1 MQSRRGTTTEVWGY
15 EATAGWQ
22 RRLVRYNGIGI
33 TYRIN
38 MPLLYEQICERI
50 SGDIASGRLHPG
62 DQLPTEQEY
71 AASLAVSRI
80 TVRRAMTQLQRDGL
94 IERFRGKGTF
104 VTQAAPR
111 LARPASPGPAPE
123 RNDAIRPR
131 RIGFIVPAISDLFGV
146 MMLNGIDDRC
156 QECGIDLSLRRSH
169 GDIEL
174 EAQTMAS
181 WIASGVDGIIVF
193 PSYGEFYNETLVRA
207 VLNGFPVV
215 LVDRTLS
222 GIPVPSVLTDHY
234 EASRALTRWLVA
246 DRHDVLAFVSPAVH
260 GTSSLEERQRGFR
273 DALQEAT
280 DRPRQTRQLILD
292 SVVPGRSTAENYE
305 RDRERIRAFLV
316 EHPDVTGI
324 LASEYGV
331 ALLIDGAISGDQ
343 ELRERGIRVAC
354 FDSLVE
360 SMTTRSFPHIR
371 QNELEIGRQA
381 VDLLLA
387 QWDGA
392 RPTGRHYVPFDL
404 VTNATPQPI

>member
-1 MQSRRGTTTEVWGY
+1 
-15 EATAGWQ
+15 
-22 RRLVRYNGIGI
+22 
-33 TYRIN
+33 

-71 AASLAVSRI
+71 ATSLGVSRI

-104 VTQAAPR
+104 VTQGAPR
-111 LARPASPGPAPE
+111 LTRSTSAGPLPE
-123 RNDAIRPR
+123 RIDEGRPR
-131 RIGFIVPAISDLFGV
+131 RIGFIVPEISDLFGV
-146 MMLNGIDDRC
+146 MMLNGIDERC
-156 QECGIDLSLRRSH
+156 QECDIDLCLRRSH

-174 EAQTMAS
+174 EARTIAS
-181 WIASGVDGIIVF
+181 WIGSGVDGIIIF

-207 VLNGFPVV
+207 VLNGFPIV

-234 EASRALTRWLVA
+234 EASRAITRWLIA
-246 DRHDVLAFVSPAVH
+246 DGHDVLAFVSPAVH

-292 SVVPGRSTAENYE
+292 SVVPGRSTAENYD

-316 EHPDVTGI
+316 AHPEVTGI

-331 ALLIDGAISGDQ
+331 ALLIDGAISGDPA
-343 ELRERGIRVAC
+343 LRERGIRVAC

-360 SMTTRSFPHIR
+360 SMSTRSFPHIR
-371 QNELEIGRQA
+371 QNELDIGRQA

-387 QWDGA
+387 QLAGE
-392 RPTGRHYVPFDL
+392 RPTGRHYVAFDL
-404 VTNATPQPI
+404 VAGIPSQTP